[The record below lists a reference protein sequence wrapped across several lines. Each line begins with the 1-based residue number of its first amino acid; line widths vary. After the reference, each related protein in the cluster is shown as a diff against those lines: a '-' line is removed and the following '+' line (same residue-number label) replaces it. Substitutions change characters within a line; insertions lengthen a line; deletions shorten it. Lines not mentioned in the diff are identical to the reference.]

1 MKLVDYNIA
10 NVMKNYT
17 IKKFKVIK
25 VSFDVFKMH
34 SKEILEFTPSII
46 IKTTYYN
53 YYCFQTILVPLSF
66 IPVYTS
72 TGFI

>member
-34 SKEILEFTPSII
+34 YKEIIEFNQSSSKPRII
-46 IKTTYYN
+46 VA
-53 YYCFQTILVPLSF
+53 F
-66 IPVYTS
+66 
-72 TGFI
+72 

>member
-1 MKLVDYNIA
+1 MKLVDIA

-34 SKEILEFTPSII
+34 YKEIIEFNQSSSKPRII
-46 IKTTYYN
+46 IA
-53 YYCFQTILVPLSF
+53 F
-66 IPVYTS
+66 
-72 TGFI
+72 